1 MTRLK
6 WLISILAGTFV
17 YIALSAAY
25 GPNGFFAYR
34 QLQEQKNQISVHTAE
49 IQRINDELF
58 LEYTAL
64 QNDRDVIMAY
74 ARKLDYISPGE
85 KLVKINGLPP
95 VENKIYDTG
104 TVVRHSQLVWIP
116 EAVCKGAGFCVFL
129 AVSFFFI
136 LIAFISGTNSAT
148 HARKI
153 KKSKESR
160 EIPIYD
166 VPQI

>member
-17 YIALSAAY
+17 YIVLSAAY

-64 QNDRDVIMAY
+64 QNDKDVIMAY

-95 VENKIYDTG
+95 TENKIYDTG
-104 TVVRHSQLVWIP
+104 IVVRHSQLVWIP

-136 LIAFISGTNSAT
+136 LIAFVSSSGTANQV
-148 HARKI
+148 HKV
-153 KKSKESR
+153 KDFKESKE
-160 EIPIYD
+160 IPVYD